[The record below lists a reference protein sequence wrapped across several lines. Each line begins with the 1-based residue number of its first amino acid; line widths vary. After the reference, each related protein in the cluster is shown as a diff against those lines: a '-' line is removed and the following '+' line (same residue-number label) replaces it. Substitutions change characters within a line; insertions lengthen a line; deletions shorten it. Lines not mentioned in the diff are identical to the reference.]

1 MECGNM
7 DEYEINSKLYVKPT
21 KNRLIVKF
29 FLNIILFGISIFTL
43 FYIIFEG
50 FSLTRIGELCLA
62 ILVVSY
68 YNMEAKPN
76 YQFSIL
82 NLSVCNDKIEFTY
95 NSIKRGKYTGVFQY
109 VLLKKDIEK
118 IEYSKTLNAF
128 RFSGKISRTVNE
140 KCDIE
145 NELVVYCQH
154 EAHKILDS
162 IESRMNCKVFY
173 LE

>member
-1 MECGNM
+1 M
-7 DEYEINSKLYVKPT
+7 DKYEINSKLYVKPT

-62 ILVVSY
+62 ILVVAY

-82 NLSVCNDKIEFTY
+82 NLRVCNDKIEFTY

>member
-1 MECGNM
+1 M
-7 DEYEINSKLYVKPT
+7 IWK
-21 KNRLIVKF
+21 
-29 FLNIILFGISIFTL
+29 
-43 FYIIFEG
+43 
-50 FSLTRIGELCLA
+50 RIG
-62 ILVVSY
+62 
-68 YNMEAKPN
+68 
-76 YQFSIL
+76 
-82 NLSVCNDKIEFTY
+82 KIH
-95 NSIKRGKYTGVFQY
+95 KYIRQY